1 VAEDLSFTIQIG
13 TNFDLGQDLVWTLKS
28 DPLMSANNVSVP
40 RPKRY
45 RKTLPDLVE
54 SDEAMA
60 ITNKEIVTMVGL
72 DPEKVDKKQHLFL
85 SLIDPMQREE
95 FFCPAG
101 DWFYGIGER
110 LAKYRDVFAP
120 APVTFLMSLRNP
132 ASLLS
137 EALSSGFYTG
147 LDVVQPDPFKLRWC
161 EVLSDWRAHLPDTPI
176 VVWPA
181 EDAPIIWGDVLRA
194 AVLPGVDVSVD
205 SEIRIATQ
213 LMNEEG
219 AARLR
224 FYLETHPGMPADLRA
239 QIITIFLKR
248 FTHDDAVVSDIV
260 IPGWTDALQDQIDKQ
275 YAADLDEI
283 RTIDGVTLIAI

>member
-101 DWFYGIGER
+101 DWRTAGEVPECVCPG
-110 LAKYRDVFAP
+110 A
-120 APVTFLMSLRNP
+120 
-132 ASLLS
+132 
-137 EALSSGFYTG
+137 
-147 LDVVQPDPFKLRWC
+147 
-161 EVLSDWRAHLPDTPI
+161 
-176 VVWPA
+176 
-181 EDAPIIWGDVLRA
+181 GDVSNESAQSCLSFVGGVVEWFLYRVGRCA
-194 AVLPGVDVSVD
+194 AGSF
-205 SEIRIATQ
+205 Q
-213 LMNEEG
+213 
-219 AARLR
+219 AAL
-224 FYLETHPGMPADLRA
+224 
-239 QIITIFLKR
+239 
-248 FTHDDAVVSDIV
+248 V
-260 IPGWTDALQDQIDKQ
+260 
-275 YAADLDEI
+275 
-283 RTIDGVTLIAI
+283 